1 VIQASVTGVA
11 GNAQLRIAGGHA
23 ELIVSH
29 LPPPPPGR
37 IYELWIKRGHHAPGS
52 TQTLFSVT
60 DSGAAEVGVPGN
72 VRGISTIMVTQEPAG
87 GSLVPTRAPVIV
99 AQLT

>member
-1 VIQASVTGVA
+1 
-11 GNAQLRIAGGHA
+11 
-23 ELIVSH
+23 
-29 LPPPPPGR
+29 
-37 IYELWIKRGHHAPGS
+37 
-52 TQTLFSVT
+52 
-60 DSGAAEVGVPGN
+60 